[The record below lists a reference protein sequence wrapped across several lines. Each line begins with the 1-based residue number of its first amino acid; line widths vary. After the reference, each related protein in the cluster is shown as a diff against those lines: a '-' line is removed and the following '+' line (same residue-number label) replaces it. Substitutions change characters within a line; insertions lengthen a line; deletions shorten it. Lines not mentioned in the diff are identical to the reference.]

1 MYAIDAKDY
10 QQGGK
15 IIMGLFPLTRN
26 RLKKGANYAP
36 FLFFINLD

>member
-1 MYAIDAKDY
+1 MAKGLL
-10 QQGGK
+10 QSMK
-15 IIMGLFPLTRN
+15 IIMGLFHLTRN